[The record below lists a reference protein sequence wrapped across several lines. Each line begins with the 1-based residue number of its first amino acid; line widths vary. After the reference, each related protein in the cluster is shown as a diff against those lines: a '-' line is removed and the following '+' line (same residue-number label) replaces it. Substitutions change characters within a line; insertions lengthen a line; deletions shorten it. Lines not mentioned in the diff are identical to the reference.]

1 MLPVQV
7 FPRRRCPRCP
17 RASGWPGTRAL
28 LLFLSVA
35 QPAFAASPQGLFEP
49 LAGQVRELE
58 VAAADGRL
66 LATHSAVIVDAERV
80 VVQCD
85 LVEGAPL
92 LRLRAASRTLVARPL
107 HADVRRNLC
116 LLDVPGLSG
125 RPVELATA
133 LPSAGARVLA
143 VSNALGLGI
152 GVSDGVVAAI
162 RESGGEALIQH
173 TAPVAPGSEGGGL
186 FDESGRLL
194 GVIRYRRLDGQN
206 VNFAAP
212 AAWIP
217 EIAARAA
224 AQTELREWR
233 GQAAAFERDARWA
246 ELATHAA
253 ERTRRAADEPEA
265 WFWLAWAKEAQR
277 DWPAA
282 EQAYREAAR
291 RAAGDVTV
299 GLGLARARINLDRLD
314 EALATA
320 RQLLAVQAED
330 TRVWA
335 MIGWIEIR
343 RKQPQSAATALD
355 EAIRLAPWNTTAL
368 YLSATLAADHGDW
381 PKALRLFRQLTR
393 AEPANALWWIKLA
406 EAQYRAQDYQRAL
419 NAAEKLL
426 ALSPEHADGWLW
438 KGAALSALGRRK
450 EGIDA
455 LRVALARGPLSPAWA
470 WIFLGNTYYALRLYP
485 EAIQAYR
492 EVAKFEAQAE
502 SVQDSLG
509 VALKDGGQF
518 DEALR
523 LFEAARLKRPED
535 PFVWRQVGYVNGLM
549 GRSEPMIAAL
559 EQSLRLDP
567 KQARV
572 WRALLEGYHA
582 AGRPEDVRRAYA
594 QLLELDRGQAE
605 KAYHDYLLP
614 YEAGR

>member
-186 FDESGRLL
+186 FDESGQLL

-253 ERTRRAADEPEA
+253 ERTRRATDEPEA

-343 RKQPQSAATALD
+343 RKQPQAAATALD

-455 LRVALARGPLSPAWA
+455 LRAALARGPLSPAWA

-594 QLLELDRGQAE
+594 KLLELDPGQAE
-605 KAYHDYLLP
+605 RAYHDYLLP